1 MTTYDLNGLGW
12 RPVFQQQLTLDNSG
26 QPARVL
32 DVHRSELHV
41 VAPGLD
47 ARLPTPALD
56 AGPITVGDWVLLD
69 EAGQRIV
76 AVLDRQSLF
85 KRRAPGTD
93 RREQLIAANVDTLFI
108 VSSCNPDF
116 NEARLER
123 YLAIG
128 REAEVMSLVVLT
140 KADTCDDPAEYVQRA
155 AHLAPGLMVEAVNAL
170 DRESLRALD
179 SWIGAGQTIALLGS
193 SGVGKSTLS
202 NTLLGIEAITAQGIA
217 TQVIAT
223 QGIRED
229 DAKGRHTTT
238 SRQMHQLPDG
248 AWLIDTPG
256 MRELQLVDVQS
267 GIDDVFA
274 EISELSSECRFVDCT
289 HETEPGCAILA
300 AIGSGDIDANRVARW
315 RKLVRE
321 EAHNRASIA
330 ERRAQD
336 KSTGKLYKTIISETK
351 RQKGRS

>member
-1 MTTYDLNGLGW
+1 MTAYDLNGLGW
-12 RPVFQQQLTLDNSG
+12 RPVFQQQLSLDDDS

-41 VAPGLD
+41 AAPELD
-47 ARLPTPALD
+47 TRLPTPTLD

-69 EAGQRIV
+69 ETGQRID
-76 AVLDRQSLF
+76 ALLDRQSLF

-93 RREQLIAANVDTLFI
+93 RKEQLIAANVDTLFI
-108 VSSCNPDF
+108 ASSCNADF

-170 DRESLRALD
+170 DRESLRSLD
-179 SWIGAGQTIALLGS
+179 PWIGTGQTIVLLGS

-202 NTLLGIEAITAQGIA
+202 NTLLGIEE
-217 TQVIAT
+217 IAT

-256 MRELQLVDVQS
+256 MRELQLLDVQS

-274 EISELSSECRFVDCT
+274 EISELSTECRFVDCT
-289 HETEPGCAILA
+289 HETEPDCAILA
-300 AIGSGDIDANRVARW
+300 ATARGDIDEDRVLRW

-321 EAHNRASIA
+321 EAHNRSSIA

-336 KSTGKLYKTIISETK
+336 KSTGKLYKTIITETK

>member
-202 NTLLGIEAITAQGIA
+202 NTLLGIEAITAQ
-217 TQVIAT
+217 VIAT

>member
-12 RPVFQQQLTLDNSG
+12 RPVFQQQLALDDSG
-26 QPARVL
+26 QAARVL

-47 ARLPTPALD
+47 TRLPTPALD

-202 NTLLGIEAITAQGIA
+202 NTLLGIDEIA
-217 TQVIAT
+217 TQGIAT

-289 HETEPGCAILA
+289 HETEPGCAIIA
-300 AIGSGDIDANRVARW
+300 AIGSGDIDADRVARW